1 MQADRLVLRA
11 VTDEI
16 MYAILALSDQEYVDI
31 YASTQKARLAKA
43 ARENGQADATPEPV
57 ETDDSDSAEAV

>member
-1 MQADRLVLRA
+1 
-11 VTDEI
+11 